1 VILEPLMVDVAAL
14 GEEPEVSRETFSYDV
29 EVTACLDGFG
39 DHAIFEL
46 LESSIDI
53 VKLAIDVVEP
63 SVDLVKP
70 FVDVVKPLGD
80 LVKPLVDGGESAIDV
95 GESAIDVGES
105 AIDVSLQLS
114 DRHCSLA
121 LAGHPTIV
129 LREPCP
135 GRFVRK

>member
-80 LVKPLVDGGESAIDV
+80 GGESAIDV